1 MRETC
6 DDEVTEFWGRL
17 LQEAVRNIGVHL
29 DTRQNWNVNW
39 QLGLSL
45 YTEAKSPAQSWDII
59 QMNSKDDLMSSTVGN
74 SA

>member
-17 LQEAVRNIGVHL
+17 LQDAVRNIGVHL
-29 DTRQNWNVNW
+29 DTRQSWNVNW

-45 YTEAKSPAQSWDII
+45 YTEAKSPELGYNPNEQ
-59 QMNSKDDLMSSTVGN
+59 
-74 SA
+74 